1 MTIDG
6 TVDALF
12 VGQSK
17 VMAQPLMAHQSGH
30 VMALFEGKCHVM
42 AKLVITF
49 VSPPTIALF
58 QLHLRTEKVT
68 AGDFNHN
75 CEMTII

>member
-17 VMAQPLMAHQSGH
+17 VSWHSLLSDH
-30 VMALFEGKCHVM
+30 VMALFEGKCHVV

-49 VSPPTIALF
+49 VSPPTVALF

-75 CEMTII
+75 CEMPIII

>member
-17 VMAQPLMAHQSGH
+17 VMAQPLMARSCH
-30 VMALFEGKCHVM
+30 VMALFEGKCHVV

-49 VSPPTIALF
+49 VSPATIALF
-58 QLHLRTEKVT
+58 QLHLRAEKVT

-75 CEMTII
+75 CEMTIII

>member
-17 VMAQPLMAHQSGH
+17 VMAQPLMARSCH
-30 VMALFEGKCHVM
+30 VMALFEGKCNVV

-75 CEMTII
+75 CEMTIII

>member
-12 VGQSK
+12 VGRRK
-17 VMAQPLMAHQSGH
+17 VMAQPLMARSGY
-30 VMALFEGKCHVM
+30 VMALFEGKCHVV

-49 VSPPTIALF
+49 VSPPTVALF

-75 CEMTII
+75 CEMTIII